1 MIVLNRSCPFKQ
13 SFKLAIDGKDY
24 IGGAF
29 TLTFTSGQSTRGNNL
44 QCINLTLL
52 NDNELEY
59 DESLLVTLT
68 SSPQDAA
75 VVKISSTQNQS
86 LITIVDIPTRDG
98 ILE

>member
-1 MIVLNRSCPFKQ
+1 M
-13 SFKLAIDGKDY
+13 SFQTIILLAIDGKDY

-29 TLTFTSGQSTRGNNL
+29 TLTFTSGQSAGGNNL

-52 NDNELEY
+52 NDNQLEY

-75 VVKISSTQNQS
+75 NVRISSTQNQS
-86 LITIVDIPTRDG
+86 LITIVDVPTRDG
-98 ILE
+98 TLECCAE